1 MDIKDTE
8 LQQKMLEK
16 FLVGVFNLEYIDR
29 TLHILNKITSS
40 GHSHEIIIDTK
51 GMGERLLEHSISE
64 CVSLGSFI
72 TDNFFEGFNNEDKEV
87 FLTSSQT
94 LAKITTN
101 LDTKDKSDVSYPQTN
116 QQVH

>member
-29 TLHILNKITSS
+29 TLHILNKVTSS

-51 GMGERLLEHSISE
+51 GMGERLLGHLISE

-72 TDNFFEGFNNEDKEV
+72 TDNLVEGFSSEDQEV

-94 LAKITTN
+94 LAKITIN
-101 LDTKDKSDVSYPQTN
+101 LDTKDKSDVSIHPTN